1 MILMMTMTVVVEV
14 VLLTI
19 FGRTGRPRIFMV
31 ILHWW

>member
-1 MILMMTMTVVVEV
+1 MIMMMKMTVVGEV